1 MPKTDNKRIL
11 KHGQQSTTTNLD
23 QDDIDPILQDMV
35 KGNLIYNRTI
45 ESGLSSYVT
54 PKNGDSDID
63 ANNTN
68 NPESM
73 SDINSHEPDVFHT
86 TVTPISKRDER
97 PENLDSTLLQSHCI
111 VSLKTK
117 FLTLKNSVIGKIN
130 MITEKL
136 NTLLLFAKNR
146 LNI

>member
-86 TVTPISKRDER
+86 TVTPISKRHE
-97 PENLDSTLLQSHCI
+97 
-111 VSLKTK
+111 
-117 FLTLKNSVIGKIN
+117 
-130 MITEKL
+130 
-136 NTLLLFAKNR
+136 
-146 LNI
+146 